1 MLKVNTLMR
10 IDADYVGAPEPKVTW
25 FKPNGDVL
33 TADDYYD
40 VEAQDDHTRLVV
52 RRCQRKD
59 TGIYKITAKNS
70 EGSDEADVEVL
81 VVSVPEKPMGPIWV
95 TDVTAHT
102 CHLEWKPP
110 KVSDISDLSAARK
123 VGSIAAQTHRT
134 AKILVCFQMGKA
146 ERPHFFVHR

>member
-1 MLKVNTLMR
+1 MR

-110 KVSDISDLSAARK
+110 KVTNRMAHLTCALQ
-123 VGSIAAQTHRT
+123 VGTIA
-134 AKILVCFQMGKA
+134 
-146 ERPHFFVHR
+146 